1 MWNFPIFCD
10 CRSFHGFTLFHAQAH
25 ELLGVDND
33 ETFAATFFAPEHHK
47 KAKAD
52 RQPTVIQRTISRRM
66 VTKSL
71 SRDWD
76 DSYSNW
82 RAPRRMPL
90 VLRPIRGLLCIS
102 DGRRPILQSV
112 SSHVEARTLYPKI
125 YTKMWKVKHWMINMT
140 VLVLFCILHLLVT
153 VQGKPSYFDHYWIL
167 SILGHW

>member
-1 MWNFPIFCD
+1 MTFYECNLFLIYVKFPIPKTFVIAV
-10 CRSFHGFTLFHAQAH
+10 HFTDLLFHAH
-25 ELLGVDND
+25 VLGDDND

-125 YTKMWKVKHWMINMT
+125 YTKMWKVKH
-140 VLVLFCILHLLVT
+140 
-153 VQGKPSYFDHYWIL
+153 
-167 SILGHW
+167 